1 MDEPSAALNGL
12 ESAKLHRVIRSL
24 AAGGKTIL
32 LISHFL
38 REVLE
43 LADTIT
49 VLRDGRIVASADAS
63 GATEQTLVEAML
75 GRPLTAAF
83 PSKRSPPADAP
94 VLLAVR
100 HLHAP
105 GVIDASLEVRAGE
118 IVGLAGLVGAGRT
131 ELARA
136 IFGAERASSGEV
148 TAADRRL
155 GRSPRHSLR
164 AGVAMIPES
173 RQQDGLILTRS
184 VLENVSLASL
194 GALSRFGLIRRGR
207 ERQAAEEVLMRC
219 DVRGAGS
226 AAPVRALSGGNQQK
240 VLFARM
246 FLCRPTVV
254 IADEPTRGVDVG
266 AKRAIY
272 DLLVSLAGEG
282 LGILLISSEIEEII
296 GLAHRALVMRR
307 GRIVSELTAETL
319 TEREILMA
327 AFAEPPRTGEAV

>member
-1 MDEPSAALNGL
+1 
-12 ESAKLHRVIRSL
+12 
-24 AAGGKTIL
+24 
-32 LISHFL
+32 
-38 REVLE
+38 
-43 LADTIT
+43 
-49 VLRDGRIVASADAS
+49 
-63 GATEQTLVEAML
+63 
-75 GRPLTAAF
+75 
-83 PSKRSPPADAP
+83 